1 MDDNESLNQPP
12 DPGATA
18 TATTATAAAAA
29 AAKPKQFSLS
39 LLLQLWTL
47 RKWIPKFS
55 ASNFALITLSFVWL
69 SLWVAIDWW
78 QALPD
83 PQFLPA
89 GIPLFAWYA
98 LAILALAALL
108 RGQSKPKPAFSAALL
123 LSLGL
128 VPLPLLL
135 AALAVPLLDLHWPI
149 AALAV
154 LVHSSFYLA
163 RGLRTFTGESQRR
176 AALAGIVFLMAF
188 IWLTDALDVI
198 PDVWAAPEVAEAA
211 DGGDSH
217 ADAETLL
224 FEQPMRI
231 DQALAA
237 IRSEVSPSPKTF
249 FLGFAGV
256 GEQKVFAQE
265 IGLASRV
272 LSERYGMEGRGLSL
286 INDQRDLVRAPLASV
301 SGLKYALRGLAGRM
315 NLDRDVLFLVI
326 SSHGAR
332 EPAIAVSNSDLPL
345 NDMTDEDLAGALS
358 DSGIKWRVVII
369 SACYA
374 GGFIDALKNPRT
386 IVITAAAAD
395 RTSFGCSNDR
405 DLTYFGEAFFRDAL
419 PEARSLRDAFERAKS
434 AIAVRERRER
444 VDASKPQAYFG
455 AELETKLAA
464 MKDHAPQ

>member
-12 DPGATA
+12 DPAA
-18 TATTATAAAAA
+18 TATTTT
-29 AAKPKQFSLS
+29 AAKPERFSLR

-47 RKWIPKFS
+47 RKWIPNFS
-55 ASNFALITLSFVWL
+55 ASNFALIALSLVWL

-83 PQFLPA
+83 PQFLLS
-89 GIPLFAWYA
+89 GVPLFAWYA

-108 RGQSKPKPAFSAALL
+108 RGQSKPMPPFSAALL
-123 LSLGL
+123 LSLGI

-135 AALAVPLLDLHWPI
+135 AAVALPFLNLDWRI
-149 AALAV
+149 AAVAV
-154 LVHSSFYLA
+154 LIHSSFYVA
-163 RGLRTFTGESQRR
+163 RGLRAFTGESQRR
-176 AALAGIVFLMAF
+176 ATLAGIVFLMAF
-188 IWLTDALDVI
+188 IWLTDALEVI
-198 PDVWAAPEVAEAA
+198 PDVWAVPEVAEAA
-211 DGGDSH
+211 DGGDSQ
-217 ADAETLL
+217 ADAETVL
-224 FEQPMRI
+224 FEQPRRI

-237 IRSEVSPSPKTF
+237 IRSEDSPSPKAF

-272 LSERYGMEGRGLSL
+272 LSERYGMENRALSL
-286 INDQRDLVRAPLASV
+286 INDQRDLERAPLASV
-301 SGLKYALRGLAGRM
+301 SGLKYALRGLAHRM

-326 SSHGAR
+326 SSHGAS

-358 DSGIKWRVVII
+358 DSGIRWRVIII

-419 PEARSLRDAFERAKS
+419 PEARSLRDAFERAKA
-434 AIAVRERRER
+434 AIALRERREH

-455 AELETKLAA
+455 AELETKLPA